1 MRIRLTERSHVSKN
15 VKYLAGVDHL
25 RGYAA
30 ILMILYHGYQQLG
43 GPQFSEGSN
52 PFQSLL
58 IEGHTAVALF
68 MVLSGFIFTYGALD
82 GTIRYGPFMRNRV
95 LRILPMYLVV
105 VFLGMYTNP
114 GGYSLTTI
122 VQMFT
127 LQGTPPIVEGD
138 LGAFGTLLWTI
149 SVEFTF
155 YLIFPF
161 LLRFLQRYGPIYLVG
176 LLALTNILRVMSWA
190 LHEEGLRDLS
200 YWTIVGRI
208 DQFLVGMLVGWFVV
222 RHRPRPGV
230 GASWAAL
237 LGSAALVL
245 AVMTAFNHNGGW
257 LSSEPWKA
265 VWPLAEGLM
274 WGTFMLAYLMA
285 ARTMSRGVAAALALP
300 GIVSYSAYLLHY
312 VFVAALRDR
321 GVVDFVDP
329 GGTNALLNTVL
340 IVIPATFA
348 VATLAYLVVEKPFMD
363 MRVRYLGAPKDVA
376 AAPEPV
382 AATS

>member
-1 MRIRLTERSHVSKN
+1 MRIRLAERTHVSKN

-52 PFQSLL
+52 PFESLL

-82 GTIRYGPFMRNRV
+82 GTIVYRSFMRNRV

-114 GGYSLTTI
+114 DGYSLTTI

-127 LQGTPPIVEGD
+127 LQGTPPIVDGD

-155 YLIFPF
+155 YLVFPF
-161 LLRFLQRYGPIYLVG
+161 LLRFLQKYGPIYLVG
-176 LLALTNILRVMSWA
+176 LIALMNVLRLMSGA
-190 LHEEGLRDLS
+190 LNEDGLRDLS
-200 YWTIVGRI
+200 YWTIVGRM
-208 DQFLVGMLVGWFVV
+208 DQFLVGMLVGWLVV
-222 RHRPRPGV
+222 RHRPRPGR
-230 GASWAAL
+230 GASWAGLAA
-237 LGSAALVL
+237 SAALVL
-245 AVMTAFNHNGGW
+245 VVMTIFNHNGGW
-257 LSSEPWKA
+257 LSSEWWKA
-265 VWPLAEGLM
+265 VWPVVEGLM
-274 WGTFMLAYLMA
+274 WGTFVIAYLMV
-285 ARTMSRGVAAALALP
+285 ARTMSRPVAAALALP

-312 VFVAALRDR
+312 VFVASLRDR
-321 GVVDFVDP
+321 GVVEFVDP

-340 IVIPATFA
+340 IVIPATFV

-363 MRVRYLGAPKDVA
+363 LRVRYLATPAEDTSA
-376 AAPEPV
+376 MEPV
-382 AATS
+382 PTTS